1 MSLSGAQRYTFE
13 ELREEFNN
21 ELLNKNMPERLYR
34 STDGIMRIINAI
46 VKTNG
51 QGWAAQVLNNDG
63 KPLLTKDEQIQF
75 TDAFQPYLET
85 IIDYFSSDDIKLSGG
100 QNNPTVEIPG
110 PDDIYAKI
118 INKIGNVDSTVNS
131 YASKYGI
138 LKLEKEYDLEEDI
151 RLIPKPVQIAIATA
165 IFGLTETPPEITE
178 EILNQIKIPFRL
190 IITTIFMILDIAR
203 LGIGVAGPSIGRKIL
218 SILLAILELLRGD
231 WKKAILT
238 FIGYYGMIPMFI
250 GQSLKVFISL
260 FEMFAPQ
267 IQHSIV
273 FGSLDATKSLIVGL
287 LLSIFQI
294 TAPEEI
300 RLPLINILEK
310 VAQHKAKMDGTLE
323 NIGLSARPDYLSP
336 NWEDL
341 NNIQAVINDKAYICS
356 CEFKELVKAVNT
368 SAIIRIVLQILR
380 IPVTQ
385 DMVEYQCGSEPCKD
399 FVTTVVKEAKDES
412 EQEQEQEQET
422 DAPFSEQDL
431 RNPVD
436 LNPSTSI
443 TAPITPL
450 TQKIKTNGGRI
461 LHSRLKK
468 IKP

>member
-1 MSLSGAQRYTFE
+1 MSLSGAQRYSFE
-13 ELREEFNN
+13 ELREEINN

-46 VKTNG
+46 IKTNG
-51 QGWAAQVLNNDG
+51 QGWTAQVLNNNG

-75 TDAFQPYLET
+75 TDAFQPYLEI

-100 QNNPTVEIPG
+100 QNNTNSQTEIPG
-110 PDDIYAKI
+110 PDDIYAKL
-118 INKIGNVDSTVNS
+118 INKIGNVDSTVNT

-138 LKLEKEYDLEEDI
+138 LKLEKEHDLEEDI
-151 RLIPKPVQIAIATA
+151 RLIPKPVQIAIASA
-165 IFGLTETPPEITE
+165 IFGLMETPPQITE

-203 LGIGVAGPSIGRKIL
+203 LGIGIAGPSIGRKIL

-231 WKKAILT
+231 WKKAVLT
-238 FIGYYGMIPMFI
+238 FVGYYGMVPMFI
-250 GQSLKVFISL
+250 GQSLKVFVSL

-267 IQHSIV
+267 IQHSII
-273 FGSLDATKSLIVGL
+273 FGSLDATKSLIIGL

-294 TAPEEI
+294 TAPEEV

-323 NIGLSARPDYLSP
+323 SIGLPSRPDYLSP
-336 NWEDL
+336 SWEDL

-356 CEFKELVKAVNT
+356 CEFKELVKVVNT
-368 SAIIRIVLQILR
+368 SAIIRIILQILR

-385 DMVEYQCGSEPCKD
+385 DMIEYQCGNEPCKD
-399 FVTTVVKEAKDES
+399 FVTTIVQEAKDES
-412 EQEQEQEQET
+412 EQNQKIVSSNVQS
-422 DAPFSEQDL
+422 FG
-431 RNPVD
+431 
-436 LNPSTSI
+436 
-443 TAPITPL
+443 
-450 TQKIKTNGGRI
+450 KIKTTGGRI
-461 LHSRLKK
+461 LHSRFKK
-468 IKP
+468 SIA